1 MPVVNFTLASL
12 SETVVSFR
20 GIPPNSKINNKTE
33 KKKKKTNSTMKVEVT
48 QTFDVFV
55 EAVTKLVDYCMLPI

>member
-33 KKKKKTNSTMKVEVT
+33 KKKTNSTMKVEVT